1 MATTEELK
9 INITVNSAEAERK
22 LESLRSRITQIAAL
36 SQQGNFQHLGEL
48 SKSIKA
54 MASSADKLSGI
65 AQNLKAIS
73 EQAGAFG
80 KSLAGIKDTK
90 DAFNGMSKS
99 IKSAKAALEDAETTG
114 AKSAGVF
121 GALTSGGA
129 GNFGVTAD
137 NIVSGFKRIRN
148 AGAKVAQIPFKMLFQ
163 PMQGLAT
170 RVASLTQGFGHLFH
184 TMGRVA
190 FMRAIRGAIK
200 MITQALKEGVTA
212 VYDWASAVGNSFVG
226 TMDSIATSL
235 TYFRNSIGAAIS
247 PILDAI
253 APVLD
258 AVIDKCVAVINVF
271 NQLIATL
278 TGASTWR
285 KAEKVATSFGGA
297 TNNAAKG
304 ANNANKAAKELKR
317 TLLGF
322 DEINR
327 LDDQDTSSSSGGSGS
342 GSGSGAS
349 GAGALTFSRQ
359 PISGAVENFA
369 DMLRKAWDKGDF
381 TSVGNLIGEKIGK
394 ALLRVPWEKKIQPT
408 ATKVASSF
416 GTLLTGMFDYGGSGG
431 KAMWDGIAYT
441 IYGAINTALMA
452 RSTFFETVNWTGIGR
467 GIGAALAKVVY
478 NIKWDEVRKNLSAFP
493 NAVIDAITGF
503 CMEMSP
509 ADFHQTGIKIG
520 NAVAGAIIDIKWSD
534 FFQNAFKMADRLLQ
548 AINGVFE
555 AFGSKWAEIKVG
567 IINGIKSVPASEW
580 EKVGEDIGKLI
591 FNVGS
596 FVANIV
602 DLLVKALEAGKWASL
617 LNGIWKGIDNSITE
631 AYGGWVGAGK
641 ALGRW
646 IMSHLGTISF
656 ILSLALGNI
665 LLTSGVTVIKNMLKG
680 AINSKLSTATGG
692 IFSKG
697 WASGALSLAAAAALL
712 FEIGMLD
719 TEIKTHDWKGLLKRI
734 GGGIA
739 GALLGF
745 TFGGVQGSVIGFA
758 IGAELTINFTKVI
771 PKVVGGLDNFLFG
784 WMDSKEDRAN
794 TEHGLTEDILSIY
807 GNNGYAGGK
816 QNTVTNKQN
825 RTYGAPNSVTYGTD
839 TVMKAQTFTVMPDTS
854 NSDQWWKSVQAA
866 WDRTVSIH
874 KASRFHVMGVI
885 NEAQE
890 WWTQTRTFW
899 ENKVSSGTTKASRF
913 HVMGVVNES
922 AEWWTQT
929 RTFWT
934 NKVESGQKASRFHV
948 AGVQNESAAWWNQL
962 ATYWSTQSSKKT
974 LSARVSIGGLWNAF
988 VNAWNSLQRYFN
1000 SYSLT
1005 AYVNVRTK
1013 SSNVPKGATYTANGG
1028 VYKNGR
1034 WHDVTKYAGGGYPG
1048 AGEVFI
1054 AREQGPEMVGMLN
1067 GSTAVVN
1074 NDQIVSSI
1082 ADGVFRAA
1090 SAAFGSGQREPVN
1103 DITIKID
1110 SETIYRAVRKGE
1122 RIANGRYGTS
1132 VAVG

>member
-1 MATTEELK
+1 MATTTEELQ

-22 LESLRSRITQIAAL
+22 LEALRSRITQIASL

-48 SKSIKA
+48 SKSIKS
-54 MASSADKLSGI
+54 MAGSADKLSGI
-65 AQNLKAIS
+65 AQSLKAIS
-73 EQAGAFG
+73 EHAGAFG
-80 KSLAGIKDTK
+80 RSLSGIKESK

-99 IKSAKAALEDAETTG
+99 IKSAKAALDDVENTG
-114 AKSAGVF
+114 AKSAGIF
-121 GALTSGGA
+121 GAITSGGA

-137 NIVSGFKRIRN
+137 NIVSGFKRIWN
-148 AGAKVAQIPFKMLFQ
+148 AGSKVAQIPFKMLFQ

-170 RVASLTQGFGHLFH
+170 RVASLTHGFGKLFH
-184 TMGRVA
+184 TIGRVA
-190 FMRAIRGAIK
+190 FMRAIRAAIR
-200 MITQALKEGVTA
+200 MVTQAIKEGVNA
-212 VYDWASAVGNSFVG
+212 VYEWAGAVGNSFVG
-226 TMDSIATSL
+226 TMNSIATSL

-285 KAEKVATSFGGA
+285 KAEKVATTFGSA

-327 LDDQDTSSSSGGSGS
+327 LDDADSSSGSGATGG

-349 GAGALTFSRQ
+349 GANPLAFSER
-359 PISGAVENFA
+359 PISSSVNDFA
-369 DMLRKAWDKGDF
+369 QKLKDAWAKADF
-381 TSVGNLIGEKIGK
+381 TEIGTMIGEKVGK
-394 ALLRVPWEKKIQPT
+394 ALSRVPWETKIQPT
-408 ATKVASSF
+408 AAKIAKSF
-416 GTLLTGMFDYGGSGG
+416 GTLLNGMFDYGGSGG
-431 KAMWDGIAYT
+431 RAMWDGIAYT
-441 IYGAINTALMA
+441 IYGALNTALIT

-478 NIKWDEVRKNLSAFP
+478 NIRWDEVRKNLSAFP

-555 AFGSKWAEIKVG
+555 SFGSKWGEIKTG

-596 FVANIV
+596 FVANMV

-617 LNGIWKGIDNSITE
+617 LNGIWKGIDNSITQ

-692 IFSKG
+692 IFSNG
-697 WASGALSLAAAAALL
+697 WASGALSLAAGASLL

-745 TFGGVQGSVIGFA
+745 TFGGVQGSLIGFA
-758 IGAELTINFTKVI
+758 IGAELTINFTKIV

-794 TEHGLTEDILSIY
+794 TEHGLSENILDIY

-816 QNTVTNKQN
+816 QPSASKTTSKIAPKTLYDSPIGPMKIDATANITKVTDNLTEKQKTIGNGKLTVQQAIDNIRTGDKNTKNWTAIYDYFKGKGVTGTTIANWVAN
-825 RTYGAPNSVTYGTD
+825 YSGGFIGRGVMGAIIAGFIANYTGGKTGSGVIGEWIRGFGAYYTAGKTGNGVEPSWIRGFG
-839 TVMKAQTFTVMPDTS
+839 ATFTSRSIDWASALWTITGFIAGITS
-854 NSDQWWKSVQAA
+854 WFTNSNG
-866 WDRTVSIH
+866 
-874 KASRFHVMGVI
+874 KA
-885 NEAQE
+885 
-890 WWTQTRTFW
+890 T
-899 ENKVSSGTTKASRF
+899 
-913 HVMGVVNES
+913 
-922 AEWWTQT
+922 
-929 RTFWT
+929 
-934 NKVESGQKASRFHV
+934 
-948 AGVQNESAAWWNQL
+948 
-962 ATYWSTQSSKKT
+962 
-974 LSARVSIGGLWNAF
+974 
-988 VNAWNSLQRYFN
+988 
-1000 SYSLT
+1000 
-1005 AYVNVRTK
+1005 
-1013 SSNVPKGATYTANGG
+1013 GG
-1028 VYKNGR
+1028 VYKNGS
-1034 WHDVTKYAGGGYPG
+1034 WHDVTQYAGGGYPG
-1048 AGEVFI
+1048 SGELFI
-1054 AREQGPEMVGMLN
+1054 AREQGPELVGMLA
-1067 GSTAVVN
+1067 GSTAVMN
-1074 NDQIVSSI
+1074 NDQIVSSVS
-1082 ADGVFRAA
+1082 DGVARAV
-1090 SAAFGSGQREPVN
+1090 AAVLGGSQRDLVD
-1103 DITIKID
+1103 DITIKVD
-1110 SETIYRAVRKGE
+1110 SEVLYRATKKGE
-1122 RIANGRYGTS
+1122 RKANGRYGTVVS
-1132 VAVG
+1132 VG

>member
-1 MATTEELK
+1 MATTTEELQ

-22 LESLRSRITQIAAL
+22 LEALRSRITQIAAL

-80 KSLAGIKDTK
+80 KSLANIKDTK

-99 IKSAKAALEDAETTG
+99 IKSAKAALDDVENTG
-114 AKSAGVF
+114 AKSAGIF
-121 GALTSGGA
+121 GAITSGGA

-137 NIVSGFKRIRN
+137 NIVSGFKRIWN
-148 AGAKVAQIPFKMLFQ
+148 AGSKVAQLPFKMLFQ

-184 TMGRVA
+184 TIGRVA
-190 FMRAIRGAIK
+190 FMRAIRGAIR
-200 MITQALKEGVTA
+200 MVTQAIKEGVNA
-212 VYDWASAVGNSFVG
+212 VYEWADAVGNSFVG
-226 TMDSIATSL
+226 TMNSIATSL

-327 LDDQDTSSSSGGSGS
+327 LDDADKTSGSGATGG

-408 ATKVASSF
+408 AAKVATSF

-441 IYGAINTALMA
+441 IYGAINTALIA
-452 RSTFFETVNWTGIGR
+452 RSSFFESVNWTGIGR

-555 AFGSKWAEIKVG
+555 SFGSKWGEIKTG

-596 FVANIV
+596 FVANMV
-602 DLLVKALEAGKWASL
+602 DLLVKALEAGKWATL
-617 LNGIWKGIDNSITE
+617 LNGIWKGIDNSITQ

-680 AINSKLSTATGG
+680 AIDTKLSTATGG
-692 IFSKG
+692 IFSNG
-697 WASGALSLAAAAALL
+697 WASGALSLAAGASLL

-719 TEIKTHDWKGLLKRI
+719 TEIKTHDWKGLLQRI

-745 TFGGVQGSVIGFA
+745 TFGGVQGSLIGFA
-758 IGAELTINFTKVI
+758 IGAELTINFTKIV

-794 TEHGLTEDILSIY
+794 TEHGLSENILDIY

-816 QNTVTNKQN
+816 QPSSSKATSKIAPKTLYDSPIGPMKIDATANITKVTDNLTEKQKTIGNGKLTVQQAIDNIRTGDKNTKNWTAIYDYFKGKGVTGTTIANWIAN
-825 RTYGAPNSVTYGTD
+825 YTGGFIGRGVTGATIAGFLANYTAGKTGSGVIGEWIRGFGAYYTAGKTGNGVSPEWIRGFG
-839 TVMKAQTFTVMPDTS
+839 ATFTSRSIDWVSALWTITGFIAGITS
-854 NSDQWWKSVQAA
+854 WFANSNG
-866 WDRTVSIH
+866 
-874 KASRFHVMGVI
+874 KA
-885 NEAQE
+885 
-890 WWTQTRTFW
+890 T
-899 ENKVSSGTTKASRF
+899 
-913 HVMGVVNES
+913 
-922 AEWWTQT
+922 
-929 RTFWT
+929 
-934 NKVESGQKASRFHV
+934 
-948 AGVQNESAAWWNQL
+948 
-962 ATYWSTQSSKKT
+962 
-974 LSARVSIGGLWNAF
+974 
-988 VNAWNSLQRYFN
+988 
-1000 SYSLT
+1000 
-1005 AYVNVRTK
+1005 
-1013 SSNVPKGATYTANGG
+1013 GG
-1028 VYKNGR
+1028 VYKNGS
-1034 WHDVTKYAGGGYPG
+1034 WHDVTQYAGGGYPG
-1048 AGEVFI
+1048 SGELFI

-1082 ADGVFRAA
+1082 ADGVYRAT
-1090 SAAFGSGQREPVN
+1090 AAAIGSGQREPIN

>member
-1 MATTEELK
+1 MATTTEELQ
-9 INITVNSAEAERK
+9 INIAVNSAEAERK
-22 LESLRSRITQIAAL
+22 LEALRSRITQIANL

-148 AGAKVAQIPFKMLFQ
+148 AGAKVAQIPFKMLFT

-184 TMGRVA
+184 TIGRVA

-212 VYDWASAVGNSFVG
+212 VYDWAGAVGNSFVG
-226 TMDSIATSL
+226 TMNTLATSF
-235 TYFRNSIGAAIS
+235 TYLRNSIGAAIS

-342 GSGSGAS
+342 GSGSGTS
-349 GAGALTFSRQ
+349 GAGALAFSEQ
-359 PISGAVENFA
+359 PISSSVKDFA
-369 DMLRKAWDKGDF
+369 EKLKEAWKKADF
-381 TSVGNLIGEKIGK
+381 TEIGTIIGEKVGK
-394 ALLRVPWEKKIQPT
+394 ALLSVPWEKKIQPT
-408 ATKVASSF
+408 AVKLATSF
-416 GTLLTGMFDYGGSGG
+416 GTLLNGMFDYGGSGG

-441 IYGAINTALMA
+441 IYNAINTALMA

-467 GIGAALAKVVY
+467 GIGAALARVVY
-478 NIKWDEVRKNLSAFP
+478 NIRWDEVRKNLSAFP

-503 CMEMSP
+503 CMQMSP

-520 NAVAGAIIDIKWSD
+520 NAVAGAIIDIHWSD
-534 FFQNAFKMADRLLQ
+534 FFQNGFKMADRLLQ
-548 AINGVFE
+548 AINGAFE
-555 AFGSKWAEIKVG
+555 AFGSRWGEIKTG
-567 IINGIKSVPASEW
+567 IINGIKSVPSDQWA
-580 EKVGEDIGKLI
+580 KVGEDIGKLI
-591 FNVGS
+591 FNVGN

-617 LNGIWKGIDNSITE
+617 LNGIWNGIDNSITE

-656 ILSLALGNI
+656 VLSLALGNI

-692 IFSKG
+692 IFSNG
-697 WASGALSLAAAAALL
+697 WASGALSLAAAASLL

-758 IGAELTINFTKVI
+758 IGAELTINFTKIV

-794 TEHGLTEDILSIY
+794 TEHGLTNDILDIY

-816 QNTVTNKQN
+816 QSSASKTSKTTSKPTATTLYDAPIGPVQINATANITKVNDNLTEKQKTLN
-825 RTYGAPNSVTYGTD
+825 
-839 TVMKAQTFTVMPDTS
+839 
-854 NSDQWWKSVQAA
+854 
-866 WDRTVSIH
+866 
-874 KASRFHVMGVI
+874 
-885 NEAQE
+885 
-890 WWTQTRTFW
+890 
-899 ENKVSSGTTKASRF
+899 SGTLTVQQAIDNIKNGDKNTKNWTAIYDYF
-913 HVMGVVNES
+913 KGKGVTGTTIANWI
-922 AEWWTQT
+922 A
-929 RTFWT
+929 
-934 NKVESGQKASRFHV
+934 NYSGGFIGR
-948 AGVQNESAAWWNQL
+948 GV
-962 ATYWSTQSSKKT
+962 
-974 LSARVSIGGLWNAF
+974 
-988 VNAWNSLQRYFN
+988 
-1000 SYSLT
+1000 
-1005 AYVNVRTK
+1005 
-1013 SSNVPKGATYTANGG
+1013 KGATIAGFLANYTNGKTGKGVIGEWIRGFGAYYTAGKTGSGVTPSWIRGFGATFTSRSIDWRSALWTITGFIAGITSWFTSGKGKATGG

-1034 WHDVTKYAGGGYPG
+1034 WQDVTRYANGGTPKSGQM
-1048 AGEVFI
+1048 FI
-1054 AREQGPEMVGMLN
+1054 ANEAGPEMVGTLN

-1074 NDQIVSSI
+1074 NDQIVNSI